1 MFDNLLKMAQEENER
16 QDNDFLPE
24 SNADTYWEKIKD
36 KAEFNIHTING
47 EYAGFVAFYCNNED
61 LKESYITLIMV
72 SPKFRGKKIGSGL
85 IDYVLA
91 ISRLRGFSR
100 CSLEVKKTN
109 KNAIN
114 IYESK
119 GFSVFQELENSF
131 IMKTNLY

>member
-1 MFDNLLKMAQEENER
+1 MFDDLLKMAQKENER
-16 QDNDFLPE
+16 QNNEFLPE
-24 SNADTYWEKIKD
+24 SNADVYWEKIKNE
-36 KAEFNIHTING
+36 AEFNIHVIDG
-47 EYAGFVAFYCNNED
+47 KYAGFVAFYCNNKD
-61 LKESYITLIMV
+61 SKESYITLIMV

-91 ISRLRGFSR
+91 ISRLRGFTR

-109 KNAIN
+109 KDAIN

-119 GFSVFQELENSF
+119 GFSVFQELEKSF